1 MPNAVNAGCQ
11 QRCTHGYPLWL
22 PVIYFPAQIINKHTA
37 KKPKYVF
44 NLIAMH
50 MSLLHIDVFKFLFYE
65 I

>member
-1 MPNAVNAGCQ
+1 MVT
-11 QRCTHGYPLWL
+11 RDL
-22 PVIYFPAQIINKHTA
+22 FSSQIINKHTV